1 VKPSDP
7 PVLHCLL
14 PGYAIDYEAIL
25 SSAATDGLAHIAA
38 LLQKSLPSLW
48 RDAYVQNVSHLP
60 NLVSVRVGSYE
71 YICDVY
77 SDWEAK
83 GEIAYDQSVQDR
95 VVAAFGI
102 SGNSELQDARTTSRW
117 IDHAENYAATERDH
131 GHLIAHCIGGS
142 RLGLNVFSQD
152 RRLNRGRS
160 TQGKIYRQME
170 RYCQKQAGTFCFSR
184 PIYTDASNIPRW
196 LEFGLLKDDQR
207 LWIEIFE
214 N

>member
-1 VKPSDP
+1 MKAPDPSIIRR
-7 PVLHCLL
+7 L
-14 PGYAIDYEAIL
+14 PDEFAIDYEGIL
-25 SSAATDGLAHIAA
+25 SSALTDGTAHVAA
-38 LLQKSLPSLW
+38 RLQDCLPSLW
-48 RDAYVQNVSHLP
+48 RRAYVQNAGHLP

-83 GEIAYDQSVQDR
+83 GEVAYDQSVQDR

-102 SGNSELQDARTTSRW
+102 SANSELQNARPSARW
-117 IDHAENYAATERDH
+117 IDHAENAAATERDH

-160 TQGKIYRQME
+160 AQGKIYRQME

-184 PIYTDASNIPRW
+184 PIYTDGSNVPRW
-196 LEFGLLKDDQR
+196 LELGVLKDDR
-207 LWIEIFE
+207 TLWVEIFE